1 MVVYSAIHLL
11 STLANLHR
19 GLGGATRE
27 RDGGGPHGL
36 RAARAGG
43 HNHMRER
50 LPRPRLSPTSFIAI
64 DRADRSLPHRV
75 EMLSLSARTHCECN
89 ERPDIRIHCAENI
102 MYSLNV

>member
-27 RDGGGPHGL
+27 REGGGPHGL

-50 LPRPRLSPTSFIAI
+50 LPRPRPSPTSFIAI

-75 EMLSLSARTHCECN
+75 EMLSLSARTHWECN
-89 ERPDIRIHCAENI
+89 ERPDIRIHFADN
-102 MYSLNV
+102 MYSLNA